1 MDAGR
6 ARELFSYDE
15 KTGVLIWR
23 VTDRFRSAGD
33 QVGHIGRNGHL
44 VVSKLGEFGYLQ
56 VHRIIWLVFYGENPK
71 GVIDHINGVKT
82 DNRISNLRDV
92 SVQINVQNQ
101 REPHKNNKSG
111 LLGVSWDKKF
121 SKWRA
126 QITITKDGRTRSL
139 NLGRYSTKEQ
149 AHSAYLN
156 KKREIHEGNTL

>member
-23 VTDRFRSAGD
+23 ATDRFRSAGD
-33 QVGHIGRNGHL
+33 QVGHIGSNGHL

-71 GVIDHINGVKT
+71 GVIDHINGIKT

-156 KKREIHEGNTL
+156 KKRQIHEGNTL